1 MQDKDVEAEEIAES
15 VKSVTLNQGIEI
27 SKNLW
32 EKKKRRHSEQDIN
45 CKRRRI

>member
-32 EKKKRRHSEQDIN
+32 EKKKEETFWTGY
-45 CKRRRI
+45 KL